1 MYKDDI
7 IDFIREHYP
16 TNSTNFISEELNI
29 SVHHVRSIAKRNNI
43 VKCDKYKQQLK
54 NQLVEN
60 RKKWYKASIP
70 NFTPTYLQEQII
82 LGSLL
87 GDGYISKG
95 AQRSVNYYYQEH
107 FGDSQREYRLWKL
120 SKLENLNFTISG
132 NYLRS
137 ISHPYFTRLHPILYT
152 NGRKSLTTN
161 YLSKCNHPIFLSTLY
176 LDDGSLTISYS
187 YNKNTHTVYCH
198 PSIILYTLNLT
209 GEENSRLATYLNH
222 IFNVHFVVSG
232 HPDGHRSLLKINKE
246 WEVNNFLNIIKPYVE
261 DIPSMKYKI
270 CLNEN
275 INLKTNNIK
284 DKFGKDVNVKISSS
298 NRRKIYSKNEI
309 NTLIKLKKSG
319 YTDEAIANQI
329 GRTYWSVVYK
339 ISRLRKDGLL

>member
-1 MYKDDI
+1 MNKGNI
-7 IDFIREHYP
+7 IAFIKEHFP
-16 TNSTNFISEELNI
+16 SNSTSAIAEQLNI
-29 SVHHVRSIAKRNNI
+29 SIHQVRTIAKRNNV
-43 VKCDKYKQQLK
+43 VKCEKYKQQLK
-54 NQLVEN
+54 KQLVEN

-70 NFTPTYLQEQII
+70 DFTPTHLQEQII

-107 FGDSQREYRLWKL
+107 FGESQREYRLWKL
-120 SKLENLNFTISG
+120 SKLEKLNFTING

-137 ISHPYFTRLHPILYT
+137 VSHPYFTRLHPILYP
-152 NGRKSLTTN
+152 NGRKSLTAK

-209 GEENSRLATYLNH
+209 KEENIRLATYLNH
-222 IFNVHFVVSG
+222 TFNVQFVVSG

-246 WEVNNFLNIIKPYVE
+246 WEVSHFLNTIKPYVK

-270 CLNEN
+270 CLREN
-275 INLKTNNIK
+275 INLKINHIK
-284 DKFGKDVNVKISSS
+284 EKFGKDIKVKISSS
-298 NRRKIYSKNEI
+298 DRRRIYSKSEI
-309 NTLIKLKKSG
+309 IKLIDLKNSG
-319 YTDEAIANQI
+319 YTVHAIAHQL
-329 GRTYWSVVYK
+329 GRSYWSVVYK
-339 ISRLRKDGLL
+339 ISNLRKERLL